1 MDNIYFANKEAK
13 DTCSILLAK
22 AEHWQQ
28 GIKSNGLLDK
38 MRNMWRAYHGAYYSA
53 VGDGHEVSFSG
64 EQGELTNLP
73 VNHFR
78 NIASHMLNMTTA
90 NRPSLEARATS
101 TDYKSL
107 VQTTLAN
114 NILEY
119 YLREKRLE
127 TVFKRATEY
136 AIVFGS
142 GFIKMEWNATAGDI
156 YDVIEENGQ
165 EIPLYNGDI
174 EFETISP
181 FDVLVDTSKDT
192 WKMDWVVVR
201 TWKNKYDL
209 AAKYPEYA
217 DQIVGLKTKS
227 EEESMIWGTFNLHEQ
242 TDDIAV
248 YEFFH
253 RRTDAVSN
261 GRYILFLTNEIILQ
275 DRNLPYRIVPVF
287 RISAGE
293 ILGTPHGYSPLYDI
307 LPIQEAI
314 NTLYSTVLTNQSTF
328 GVQNIW
334 IKRGADISVNNLQGG
349 LNVIESLEKPE
360 PINLTQTPKEIFT
373 FIEMLER
380 VAETLSGVNSVTRG
394 NPEAS
399 LKSGAALALV
409 QSMALQFMSGLQ
421 QSYVQIV
428 EDVGTA
434 VIKFLQDFAESPRLI
449 AIAGKDNR
457 SRMKEFINDDIENI
471 SRVVV
476 DMGNPLARC
485 LAKDTPILMYDGSVK
500 MVQDVKIGDLVMGP
514 DSSPRTVENVNS
526 GTEMMYE
533 ITSKDKN
540 RNIKYGCNESHI
552 LTLKYCSDDSRYD
565 VKRGDIIDI
574 SISDYLDLPARQRR
588 LLQGFTTAIEFEKKE
603 VPVPAYIL
611 GLWLGDGNSNNTCLT
626 SMDDEIVSE
635 WKEYA
640 ESIGMEV
647 RVSENRQPN
656 KSKNYFITSGKAN
669 GRADRNPL
677 MNHLRGMEL
686 IDNKHIPEIYL
697 NNTRK
702 TRLNL
707 LAGLIDTDGYRI
719 DETFIF
725 TQKSERLSNDV
736 IRLGKS
742 LGFRVTSKKVKSSSS
757 KLCPN
762 VTGEVYKI
770 TIGGNTD
777 EIPTRLP
784 RKQAAKK
791 DKARDWLNY
800 GIEVTQVGEGTYY
813 GFTLLEEPHFVL
825 GDFTVTHNTTAG
837 RVQIADNLLQYQL
850 LKSPQQY
857 INVLNTGRLDILTD
871 DIQHELLLIQAENEK
886 IIEGEVPIVTVIDDH
901 QQHIIDHRKVLADPD
916 LRKDPLLVG
925 RAVAHIQEHINQ
937 LRTADPD
944 LLVLLKQQPL
954 QPKPTEGMP
963 SPEAV
968 MQPPNQG
975 LIGAN
980 VNNEE
985 VQMPGMAEATNLPNM
1000 PTVPADALPNPEIQ
1014 EQQMGNV
1021 R

>member
-476 DMGNPLARC
+476 DMGNPLAR
-485 LAKDTPILMYDGSVK
+485 
-500 MVQDVKIGDLVMGP
+500 
-514 DSSPRTVENVNS
+514 
-526 GTEMMYE
+526 
-533 ITSKDKN
+533 
-540 RNIKYGCNESHI
+540 
-552 LTLKYCSDDSRYD
+552 
-565 VKRGDIIDI
+565 
-574 SISDYLDLPARQRR
+574 
-588 LLQGFTTAIEFEKKE
+588 
-603 VPVPAYIL
+603 
-611 GLWLGDGNSNNTCLT
+611 
-626 SMDDEIVSE
+626 
-635 WKEYA
+635 
-640 ESIGMEV
+640 
-647 RVSENRQPN
+647 
-656 KSKNYFITSGKAN
+656 
-669 GRADRNPL
+669 
-677 MNHLRGMEL
+677 
-686 IDNKHIPEIYL
+686 
-697 NNTRK
+697 
-702 TRLNL
+702 
-707 LAGLIDTDGYRI
+707 
-719 DETFIF
+719 
-725 TQKSERLSNDV
+725 
-736 IRLGKS
+736 
-742 LGFRVTSKKVKSSSS
+742 
-757 KLCPN
+757 
-762 VTGEVYKI
+762 
-770 TIGGNTD
+770 
-777 EIPTRLP
+777 
-784 RKQAAKK
+784 
-791 DKARDWLNY
+791 
-800 GIEVTQVGEGTYY
+800 
-813 GFTLLEEPHFVL
+813 
-825 GDFTVTHNTTAG
+825 TTAG